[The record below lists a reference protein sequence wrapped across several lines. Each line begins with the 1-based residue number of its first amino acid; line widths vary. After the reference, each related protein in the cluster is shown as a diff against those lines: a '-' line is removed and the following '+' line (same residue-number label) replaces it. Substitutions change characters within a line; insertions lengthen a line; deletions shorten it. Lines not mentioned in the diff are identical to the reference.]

1 MEAKEKKEGRMLNGR
16 NKKEVRERGRKERR
30 KDGKWKEEKR
40 RKDVTIL
47 NGKKKKE
54 ERKEER

>member
-1 MEAKEKKEGRMLNGR
+1 MLNGR
-16 NKKEVRERGRKERR
+16 NKKEVRERGRNERR